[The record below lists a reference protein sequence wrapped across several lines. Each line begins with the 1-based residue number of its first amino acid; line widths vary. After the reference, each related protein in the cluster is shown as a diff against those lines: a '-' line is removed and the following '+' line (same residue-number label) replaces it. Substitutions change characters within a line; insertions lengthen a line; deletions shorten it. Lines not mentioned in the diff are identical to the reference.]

1 MAGWILSV
9 MKKKILL
16 AVMVI
21 AIIYCSCNT
30 QDTSAG
36 TINTHHKSKEESQP
50 GPVSEEEPALRTDS
64 VVNPRKQRMWVY
76 QIGGPISKEEQAAA
90 KFEKLKTIAHLYIFK
105 RSPHEYY
112 IIKDDTYKSNQ
123 QLIDSFSGTRIK
135 LEAISNDRL
144 DIVDLSLLC
153 PPKENPTLSKPV
165 IYKNKSELKEI
176 ECRSCE

>member
-1 MAGWILSV
+1 

-36 TINTHHKSKEESQP
+36 IINSNDNSKEYYHEIS
-50 GPVSEEEPALRTDS
+50 LREAETAFENNHTDS
-64 VVNPRKQRMWVY
+64 NKQRMWVY
-76 QIGGPISKEEQAAA
+76 QIGGPLSREEQAAA
-90 KFEKLKTIAHLYIFK
+90 KFEKLKTITNLYIFK
-105 RSPHEYY
+105 RSSHEYY

-153 PPKENPTLSKPV
+153 PAKENPAPSKPV
-165 IYKNKSELKEI
+165 LYKNNGELKEI